1 MYLFEDA
8 ELKTIFNMAELVIEL
23 EPVNVIDQENKDPN
37 AGEEKREIIS
47 QNGNFIFRSLFKSN
61 SFIVSDLSSFLLS
74 QCLVSSVGVFVSLSA
89 VSVPV

>member
-37 AGEEKREIIS
+37 AGEEKRQIIS
-47 QNGNFIFRSLFKSN
+47 HNGNFF
-61 SFIVSDLSSFLLS
+61 SFL
-74 QCLVSSVGVFVSLSA
+74 V
-89 VSVPV
+89 